1 MTTVSSFSLTCEGG
15 PLLPVHTRFAPN
27 SGLSRRVDK
36 DGHAPL
42 GRTPSPSKTT
52 CHHKAMPITR
62 LFLQRNKK
70 KKRPHTPE
78 SFLFLYARDKG
89 FLRFANR
96 DGR

>member
-15 PLLPVHTRFAPN
+15 PLFPVHTRFAPN

-36 DGHAPL
+36 RWARSAWSHPFPPL
-42 GRTPSPSKTT
+42 RPRATT
-52 CHHKAMPITR
+52 RPCR
-62 LFLQRNKK
+62 LHDFFFRRR

-78 SFLFLYARDKG
+78 SFLFLYAGDKG